1 MPSVA
6 LESAIRRLDDARTT
20 PELVDATQAICAL
33 QDPAA
38 APTLIKVLGYNNP
51 AVAGI
56 ATQGLIAL
64 GRAIVPTLLTSLDA
78 QNYGARAWVV
88 RVIAALR
95 DPRGL
100 ELLAHAL
107 QADIAP
113 SVRRAATRGLAEL
126 DLVGAM
132 APADL
137 SSCYLALFRAAHDDE
152 WVVRYAAAYG
162 LERRLTL
169 TPAPEPLAAQGRAL
183 LQQLSEEC
191 TESVKVVRLRAQL
204 ALQRLS
210 TG

>member
-6 LESAIRRLDDARTT
+6 LDSAIRHLDDARTT
-20 PELVDATQAICAL
+20 PELVQATKAVCAL

-51 AVAGI
+51 AVA
-56 ATQGLIAL
+56 AVASQGLVAL

-88 RVIAALR
+88 RVIASLR

-100 ELLAHAL
+100 ELLDRAL

-113 SVRRAATRGLAEL
+113 SVRRSATRGLAEL
-126 DLVGAM
+126 DLVGST

-137 SSCYLALFRAAHDDE
+137 SRCCHALFRAAHDDE

-162 LERRLTL
+162 LEQRLTI
-169 TPAPEPLAAQGRAL
+169 TPPPEPLAAQGRAL
-183 LQQLSEEC
+183 LQDLSEEGR
-191 TESVKVVRLRAQL
+191 ESVKVVRLRAQL